1 MESYHPARRIN
12 NRNGLSKVIGL
23 FSSKK
28 MNVQIAWESQLERD
42 FCYLL
47 EFDKNIEKY
56 FSQPK
61 TFFLNYDGN
70 EVRYT
75 PDFYVEYSDKCFEYL
90 EVKFSNSLE
99 NPKIVNKLKLL
110 IQYFKIEKIN
120 YKIVYEDEIRLQ
132 PRLEN
137 IKFLYKYSRLSFE
150 EKFNFNFDTSLE
162 KLSNLIDIKYI
173 YAAMYNN
180 FINFDVNREINGDLK
195 ISLRLKL

>member
-28 MNVQIAWESQLERD
+28 MNVQIAWESQ
-42 FCYLL
+42 
-47 EFDKNIEKY
+47 FDKNIEKY